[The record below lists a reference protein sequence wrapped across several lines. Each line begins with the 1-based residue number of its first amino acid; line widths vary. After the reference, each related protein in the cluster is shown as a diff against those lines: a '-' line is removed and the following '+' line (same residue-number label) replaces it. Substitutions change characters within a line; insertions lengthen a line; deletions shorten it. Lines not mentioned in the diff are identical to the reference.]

1 MKSKWLRWDIA
12 LIILSVVFAIV
23 MIVVASTRPLT
34 SLEVVLLQVLTL
46 GAGLSGSFWLGRSSA
61 AEAARDVIRPHARSA
76 LRTILA
82 LRDSL
87 FRLSST
93 IEDFKSV
100 GEDHRLDVIQSIIHE
115 QMPICGSAVEDWRDV
130 VPEDVEEVI
139 GQWTSG
145 RRFEAHG
152 NSN

>member
-1 MKSKWLRWDIA
+1 M
-12 LIILSVVFAIV
+12 
-23 MIVVASTRPLT
+23 
-34 SLEVVLLQVLTL
+34 LTL

-87 FRLSST
+87 FRLSIR
-93 IEDFKSV
+93 IEEYKQDAN
-100 GEDHRLDVIQSIIHE
+100 DDQLDTIQSIVHE
-115 QMPICGSAVEDWRDV
+115 QIPICGSAVEDWRDV
-130 VPEDVEEVI
+130 VPDDVDEVI
-139 GQWTSG
+139 RQWTTG
-145 RRFEAHG
+145 RRFEGYG